1 MKDSY
6 SYPPLGMS
14 REEAARYIGV
24 GATTFDRLVAER
36 QMPKPLRI
44 GKRVIW
50 DRHKLDAAFSDLD
63 GDDQENRL
71 DRAMG
76 LAPGGR

>member
-6 SYPPLGMS
+6 SYPPRGMS

-24 GATTFDRLVAER
+24 GTTTFDRLVAER

-50 DRHKLDAAFSDLD
+50 DRFKLDAAFSDLD
-63 GDDQENRL
+63 ADQNDNVF
-71 DRAMG
+71 DRAAG
-76 LAPGGR
+76 LTPGGQ